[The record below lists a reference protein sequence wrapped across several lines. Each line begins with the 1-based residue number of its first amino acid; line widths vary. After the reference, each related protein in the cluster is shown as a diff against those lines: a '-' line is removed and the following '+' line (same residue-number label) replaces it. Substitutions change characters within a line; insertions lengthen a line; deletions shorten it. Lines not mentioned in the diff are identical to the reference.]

1 MKVSIPKEI
10 QPGERRVA
18 LVPASVKRMTGK
30 GVEVVVE
37 AGAGERALFPDE
49 DYRSAGARIEPSAE
63 VLYGDAEVI
72 LKVYMPVLNETLD
85 RHEIDMMREGA
96 VLVALLCPLVFHD
109 RIRRL
114 AERGITAFSMDA
126 IPRITAA
133 QSMDV
138 LSSMSTVS
146 GYKAVLIAANALPR
160 FFPMFMTAAGTV
172 TPARVLVLGTGVAG
186 LQAYATAK
194 RLGAVVEAFY
204 QRPAAREQAESLGVR
219 FVEVPLGKG
228 YEAAAETAGGY
239 ARELSEDY
247 KRRQAELIHQHVK
260 RSDVVITTALIPGKM
275 APVLITKQM
284 VMDMKPGSV
293 IVDLAANLGGNCELT
308 EPDKEVT
315 KHGVFISGLTNIP
328 STMPVHASQMYS
340 QNVERFLM
348 HMYDREN
355 FKIDPKDE
363 ITGGTLITYQG
374 KVVHKMTLE
383 SMAAAG
389 GGSG

>member
-18 LVPASVKRMTGK
+18 LIPDSVKRMTGK
-30 GVEVVVE
+30 GIEVVVE
-37 AGAGERALFPDE
+37 AGAGERALFRDE

-63 VLYGDAEVI
+63 ALYGDAEVI
-72 LKVYMPVLNETLD
+72 LKAHMPVSNVTLG
-85 RHEIDMMREGA
+85 RHEIDMMREGT

-114 AERGITAFSMDA
+114 AERNITAFSMDA

-146 GYKAVLIAANALPR
+146 GYKAVLIAANALPK

-172 TPARVLVLGTGVAG
+172 SPARVLVLGAGVAG
-186 LQAYATAK
+186 LQACATAK
-194 RLGAVVEAFY
+194 RLGAVVEAFD
-204 QRPAAREQAESLGVR
+204 QRPAAREQVESLGVR
-219 FVEVPLGKG
+219 FVEVPLGEG
-228 YEAAAETAGGY
+228 EEAETAGGY
-239 ARELSEDY
+239 ARKLSEDY
-247 KRRQAELIHQHVK
+247 KRRQAELIHDHVK

-275 APVLITKQM
+275 APILITKQM

-293 IVDLAANLGGNCELT
+293 IVDLAADLEGNCELT

-315 KHGVFISGLTNIP
+315 KHGVFISGLTNVP

-340 QNVERFLM
+340 QNLERFLM
-348 HMYDREN
+348 HLYDGHGGEN
-355 FKIDPKDE
+355 LKIDLKDE
-363 ITGGTLITYQG
+363 ITDGTLITYQG

-389 GGSG
+389 GGG

>member
-37 AGAGERALFPDE
+37 AGAGECALFPDE

-85 RHEIDMMREGA
+85 RHEIDMMRKGA

-114 AERGITAFSMDA
+114 AERNITAFSMDA

-138 LSSMSTVS
+138 LSSISTVS
-146 GYKAVLIAANALPR
+146 GYKAVLIAANALPK

-186 LQAYATAK
+186 LQACATAK
-194 RLGAVVEAFY
+194 RLGAVVEAFD
-204 QRPAAREQAESLGVR
+204 QRPAAREQVESLGVR
-219 FVEVPLGKG
+219 FIEVPLGEG
-228 YEAAAETAGGY
+228 DEAETAGGY

-275 APVLITKQM
+275 APILITKQM

-293 IVDLAANLGGNCELT
+293 IVDLAADLEGNCELT

-315 KHGVFISGLTNIP
+315 KHGVFISGLTNVP

-355 FKIDPKDE
+355 FKIDLKDE

-383 SMAAAG
+383 SMAAG
-389 GGSG
+389 GGSR

>member
-1 MKVSIPKEI
+1 
-10 QPGERRVA
+10 
-18 LVPASVKRMTGK
+18 
-30 GVEVVVE
+30 
-37 AGAGERALFPDE
+37 
-49 DYRSAGARIEPSAE
+49 
-63 VLYGDAEVI
+63 
-72 LKVYMPVLNETLD
+72 
-85 RHEIDMMREGA
+85 
-96 VLVALLCPLVFHD
+96 
-109 RIRRL
+109 
-114 AERGITAFSMDA
+114 
-126 IPRITAA
+126 
-133 QSMDV
+133 
-138 LSSMSTVS
+138 
-146 GYKAVLIAANALPR
+146 AANALPK

-186 LQAYATAK
+186 LQACATAK
-194 RLGAVVEAFY
+194 RLGAVVEAFD
-204 QRPAAREQAESLGVR
+204 QRPAAREQVESLGVR
-219 FVEVPLGKG
+219 FIEVPLGEG
-228 YEAAAETAGGY
+228 DEAETAGGY

-275 APVLITKQM
+275 APILITKQM

-293 IVDLAANLGGNCELT
+293 IVDLAADLEGNCELT

-315 KHGVFISGLTNIP
+315 KHGVFISGLTNVP

-355 FKIDPKDE
+355 FKIDLKDE

-383 SMAAAG
+383 SMAAG
-389 GGSG
+389 GGSR